1 MRTLTSTIALIL
13 IASGAIAATAH
24 AGALDQGVVLGQVKS
39 HVVVGNVTQT
49 NRATLGYASQELN
62 IGSVNGGKVVG
73 NLNLTVSVGNVHQSN
88 RATLGY
94 SAQETSI
101 GSVK

>member
-1 MRTLTSTIALIL
+1 MKSLKNRIAWLL
-13 IASGAIAATAH
+13 FSSGAMMGAAH

-39 HVVVGNVTQT
+39 NVVVGNVTQV

-62 IGSVNGGKVVG
+62 IGSVNGGKVAG

>member
-1 MRTLTSTIALIL
+1 MNLIKTCTAVSL
-13 IASGAIAATAH
+13 LVGLLGSASAA
-24 AGALDQGVVLGQVKS
+24 GGLSQGVVMGQVQS
-39 HVVVGNVTQT
+39 NVVTGNISQV
-49 NRATLGYASQELN
+49 NRATLGYAKQELN

-73 NLNLTVSVGNVHQSN
+73 NLNLTVHVGNVHQSN

-94 SAQETSI
+94 SSQETSI